1 MVEIGDAVEFVDQSG
16 QRRPAL
22 VTAVWRRQKANPEVF
37 QDGQWD
43 DAKAKEA
50 EAAGKPVSVID
61 QSFMPGVN
69 VVLVSQDPK
78 KDDPYGRQIE
88 RETSIPHQMNQV
100 AHGFYWRRADDMTP
114 LTPYQPQEVGPGVA
128 H

>member
-1 MVEIGDAVEFVDQSG
+1 MVEIGEAVVFVDQRG
-16 QRRPAL
+16 QPRPAL
-22 VTAVWRRQKANPEVF
+22 VTAVWRRQKPNPDVF
-37 QDGQWD
+37 PDGQWD
-43 DAKAKEA
+43 NAKA
-50 EAAGKPVSVID
+50 EAASGKPLTVVD
-61 QSFMPGVN
+61 QSFLPGVN
-69 VVLVSQDPK
+69 VVLVSQDAK

-100 AHGFYWRRADDMTP
+100 AHGFYWRRADDTSP